1 MASSPLLPLL
11 LPILLLLSGPA
22 PSTASSSHQY
32 PYNEKLTHLH
42 FFFHEI
48 YGGPNATTITVV
60 NPPNSSYTA
69 LGSIGV
75 GDNYLREG
83 AEPGS
88 KLLGRAH
95 ELAVAA
101 SLGTPTAYLS
111 MFNFIFTAGEYNGS
125 SISIFGRA
133 VLTEVMDRA
142 IIGGSGKFRMARGYT
157 ISKLVNRK
165 VEGDVIYLVVE
176 YDAYIYHMDD

>member
-1 MASSPLLPLL
+1 MASSPPLPLLLL

-22 PSTASSSHQY
+22 PSTAGS
-32 PYNEKLTHLH
+32 YNEKLTHLH

-60 NPPNSSYTA
+60 NPPNSSSYTA

-88 KLLGRAH
+88 TLLGRAH
-95 ELAVAA
+95 ELAAAA

-111 MFNFIFTAGEYNGS
+111 LFNFIFTAGEYNGS
-125 SISIFGRA
+125 SVSIFGRA

-157 ISKLVNRK
+157 ISKLVNRT
-165 VEGDVIYLVVE
+165 VSGDVIYLVVE
-176 YDAYIYHMDD
+176 YDAYIYHMDG

>member
-1 MASSPLLPLL
+1 MASSPPLPLLL

-22 PSTASSSHQY
+22 PSTASS
-32 PYNEKLTHLH
+32 YNEKLTHLH

-48 YGGPNATTITVV
+48 YGGPNASTITVV
-60 NPPNSSYTA
+60 NPPNSSSYTA

-75 GDNYLREG
+75 GENYLREG

-88 KLLGRAH
+88 TLLGRAH

-111 MFNFIFTAGEYNGS
+111 LFNFIFTAGEYNGS
-125 SISIFGRA
+125 SVSIFGRA

-157 ISKLVNRK
+157 ISKLVNRT
-165 VEGDVIYLVVE
+165 VAGDVIYLVVE
-176 YDAYIYHMDD
+176 YDAYIYHMDG